1 MATAF
6 INIENHLGEIT
17 LRFESTTVKRNGEK
31 WATDIELV
39 EVKLNGESFDREG
52 YVHTYSAELW
62 DHLEARHTD
71 ISDWE
76 E

>member
-6 INIENHLGEIT
+6 ITIENHFGEIT
-17 LRFESTTVKRNGEK
+17 LRFESKTEKRNGEK

-39 EVKLNGESFDREG
+39 EVELNGEIFDSEAYAR
-52 YVHTYSAELW
+52 TYSAELW